1 MITFGERFKALRLEH
16 NITQK
21 DLADKFFLNY
31 TSISKY
37 ENNKAIPEL
46 DLLQRIADYFDVTV
60 DYLLCRTDNKN
71 SNVYKSDFDGHAYT
85 VEIDKGVKTKIT
97 QDDLQNMIKKLKA
110 VGFDV
115 NKLLEKENDSN

>member
-1 MITFGERFKALRLEH
+1 MSTFGERFKALRLEKKM
-16 NITQK
+16 TQK

-60 DYLLCRTDNKN
+60 DYLLCRTNDKN
-71 SNVYKSDFDGHAYT
+71 STVYKSNFEGHTYT
-85 VEIDKGVKTKIT
+85 VEIDKGVQRKIT
-97 QDDLQNMIKKLKA
+97 QDELNLMIKKLKA

-115 NKLLEKENDSN
+115 NKLLENENSN

>member
-1 MITFGERFKALRLEH
+1 MSTFGERFKALRLEK
-16 NITQK
+16 NNTQK
-21 DLADKFFLNY
+21 DLADRFFLNY

-60 DYLLCRTDNKN
+60 DYLLCRTNDRN
-71 SNVYKSDFDGHAYT
+71 SNVYKSNLDGHTYT
-85 VEIDKGVKTKIT
+85 IEIDKGVKREIT
-97 QDDLQNMIKKLKA
+97 QDELNEMVKKLKA

-115 NKLLEKENDSN
+115 NKLLEKENNSN